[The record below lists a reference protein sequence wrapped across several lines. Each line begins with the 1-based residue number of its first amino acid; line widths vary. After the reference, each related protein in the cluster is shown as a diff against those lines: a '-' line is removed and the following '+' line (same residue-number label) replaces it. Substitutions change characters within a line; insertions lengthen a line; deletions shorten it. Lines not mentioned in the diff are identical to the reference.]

1 MEQIFDIIIKVVA
14 TLLALGAGL
23 LGKYLINLLKAN
35 LDEKNNERLDLFVAE
50 LVAAAEQ
57 IYKKDDPNGDIRY
70 DFVIDKLVGAG
81 YEITEAIE
89 VLIESKVFE
98 INLANKETGDQ

>member
-1 MEQIFDIIIKVVA
+1 MEQIIDIIIKVVA

-57 IYKKDDPNGDIRY
+57 LYKDGDEDGSIRRE
-70 DFVIDKLVGAG
+70 FVTDMLRDAG
-81 YEITEAIE
+81 YDITDA
-89 VLIESKVFE
+89 VYALIESKVFE